1 MAGWLA
7 HRARLVERESVLRGG
22 VALLSTA
29 RLTMAGCAAVE
40 AWGKVGHQRR
50 PEPEERE
57 YTTAFSTTRN
67 VAEKVLYIQVR

>member
-57 YTTAFSTTRN
+57 
-67 VAEKVLYIQVR
+67 